1 MAKFCP
7 ICKASCDKQC
17 GLYDKASQR
26 CSILSLAVKADAVSG
41 LLADIYDGIGH
52 VSDNL
57 DALVCKAVDL
67 ADVILEK

>member
-1 MAKFCP
+1 MANFCP

-17 GLYDKASQR
+17 GLYDKAAQR

-41 LLADIYDGIGH
+41 LLADVYDGIGS

-57 DALVCKAVDL
+57 ESLVCKVIDL
-67 ADVILEK
+67 TDVILEK

>member
-17 GLYDKASQR
+17 GLYDKAAQR

-41 LLADIYDGIGH
+41 LLADIYEGINS
-52 VSDNL
+52 VSDNIKWL
-57 DALVCKAVDL
+57 
-67 ADVILEK
+67 I

>member
-17 GLYDKASQR
+17 GLYDKATQR

-41 LLADIYDGIGH
+41 LLADIYEGINS
-52 VSDNL
+52 VPDNIKWL
-57 DALVCKAVDL
+57 
-67 ADVILEK
+67 I